1 MAKKQEKKIEEQTS
15 TELNLSYNELARKLY
30 ELKNEYRI
38 NRKLDKP
45 HLLRKYRKDM
55 ARALTVINMKKTEKE
70 GS

>member
-1 MAKKQEKKIEEQTS
+1 MAKKQEKKIKEQTS